1 MKMPDLSACVAG
13 ALAVAFL
20 CGLCGCSQSV
30 DVPNS
35 SLRRNAMEDYQ
46 AGRYDAAFAGF
57 EHVLKNDPKDYLAHF
72 QVAVLMQDERK
83 DYLGALVHYRLYLDM
98 RPEDDKTTQ
107 ASERMEICKNMLL
120 AANARNAAGAS
131 APKAAPSEA
140 DKKQAAENARLAA
153 EVARLAAEVA
163 RLQKENKNLR
173 YLLSSLGETGKGRTA
188 ALSAEAKKIL
198 AELGES
204 SAEEPRRRSV
214 IPTDKELLEDDG
226 EDGPV
231 VSSPAV
237 KDLISK
243 VQHDD
248 ATGPAR
254 PSAIQKPAIPA
265 DEMSGPAQPPPIK
278 KPPLIVDRSP
288 APDPKPVP
296 GAVNA
301 GGLNGLLGGNK
312 QPSGAARPDSYV
324 VQPGDTLMTIAARF
338 YGSRH
343 KWRDIREANKA
354 TIPLNGSVRAGQTI
368 KLP

>member
-140 DKKQAAENARLAA
+140 DKKQAAEN
-153 EVARLAAEVA
+153 ARLAAEVA

>member
-13 ALAVAFL
+13 ALAAAFL

-57 EHVLKNDPKDYLAHF
+57 EHVLKSDPKDYLSHF
-72 QVAVLMQDERK
+72 QLAVLMQDERK

-107 ASERMEICKNMLL
+107 AAERMEICKNMLL
-120 AANARNAAGAS
+120 AANARKAVGVS
-131 APKAAPSEA
+131 APKAAPSED
-140 DKKQAAENARLAA
+140 DKKQAAENARLS
-153 EVARLAAEVA
+153 AEVA

-204 SAEEPRRRSV
+204 NTEEPRRRSV

-243 VQHDD
+243 VQRDE
-248 ATGPAR
+248 AAGPAR
-254 PSAIQKPAIPA
+254 PTAIQKPAVPA
-265 DEMSGPAQPPPIK
+265 DELAGPAQPPPIK

-296 GAVNA
+296 GAASA
-301 GGLNGLLGGNK
+301 GGLNGLLGGSK

-354 TIPLNGSVRAGQTI
+354 TIPLNGSVRAGQII

>member
-72 QVAVLMQDERK
+72 QLAVLMQDERK

>member
-13 ALAVAFL
+13 ALFAAFL

-72 QVAVLMQDERK
+72 QLAVLMQHERK

-131 APKAAPSEA
+131 ASKPAPSEV
-140 DKKQAAENARLAA
+140 DKKQAAENARLS
-153 EVARLAAEVA
+153 AEVA

-204 SAEEPRRRSV
+204 NTEEPRRRSV

-243 VQHDD
+243 VQRDE

-254 PSAIQKPAIPA
+254 PPAIQKPAVPA
-265 DEMSGPAQPPPIK
+265 DELAGPAQPPPIK
-278 KPPLIVDRSP
+278 KPPLIVEHSSE
-288 APDPKPVP
+288 PDPKPVP
-296 GAVNA
+296 GGVQS
-301 GGLNGLLGGNK
+301 GGLNGLMGGSK
-312 QPSGAARPDSYV
+312 KPSGPARPDTYK
-324 VQPGDTLMTIAARF
+324 VQPGDKLIDIARRF
-338 YGSRH
+338 YGKPD
-343 KWRDIREANKA
+343 KWRDIQKANA
-354 TIPLNGSVRAGQTI
+354 ASIPTTGALKAGQII